1 MIIAVDFDGVLAKN
15 TFPEIGA
22 PIYQNISLVRQ
33 LIDLGHE
40 VILWTSRAGAELE
53 NAVKWCND
61 RGLHFCAVNDNAPSN
76 IAKYKQKYPN
86 GTRKVYADV
95 YVDDH
100 SLSYIVEGRL
110 PPSRVITQQLA
121 KLISITVKKVQEENK
136 HDKHE

>member
-1 MIIAVDFDGVLAKN
+1 MIIAIDFDGVLAEN
-15 TFPEIGA
+15 AFPEIGA
-22 PIYQNISLVRQ
+22 SIYQNISLVRQ
-33 LIDLGHE
+33 LLDLGHE

-53 NAVKWCND
+53 NAVRWCDD

-76 IAKYKQKYPN
+76 IAKYKQKYPD

-100 SLSYIVEGRL
+100 SLSYIVGGRT

-121 KLISITVKKVQEENK
+121 KLVRITNKKAEENK
-136 HDKHE
+136 YEHK